1 MGIGRATGYNHSR
14 RVQRMS
20 QDSSIRPTGKS
31 EVMIGMMGLLSLL
44 VVPAIIL
51 AMLFD

>member
-1 MGIGRATGYNHSR
+1 MGIGKATGYHHSR

-31 EVMIGMMGLLSLL
+31 EVMIGMIGLMSLL
-44 VVPAIIL
+44 IVPAIFL